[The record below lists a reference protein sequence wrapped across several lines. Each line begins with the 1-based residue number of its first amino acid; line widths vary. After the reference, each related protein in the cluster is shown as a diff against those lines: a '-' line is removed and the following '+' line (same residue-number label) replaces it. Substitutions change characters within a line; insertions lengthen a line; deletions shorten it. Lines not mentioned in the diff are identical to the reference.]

1 MLAFYFQKIIPCEL
15 FLFYTI
21 SFFFSANL
29 IMIFQFFFLIP
40 FFGIF
45 LLSQVEALCSDE
57 TACWLLFVC
66 VTFIKCCQKG
76 ELWYESVVP
85 ISFHRLDYIT
95 HPIQHFFFLFIPAFF
110 VSPLRKPL
118 LTVIL
123 PQHSAT
129 FFMFFHLFNTSTFVN
144 LLDALSFFLF
154 FSLQFQCLA
163 PTPSDQIH
171 LLITFFI
178 FFQLYK
184 PFAIFNL
191 SFLS

>member
-95 HPIQHFFFLFIPAFF
+95 HPIQHFFFFFYSFLLSLFPPSENLFWPLF
-110 VSPLRKPL
+110 SPSTQPHSLCSFTCLTPPPL
-118 LTVIL
+118 LICW
-123 PQHSAT
+123 
-129 FFMFFHLFNTSTFVN
+129 M
-144 LLDALSFFLF
+144 LSPS
-154 FSLQFQCLA
+154 FS
-163 PTPSDQIH
+163 
-171 LLITFFI
+171 
-178 FFQLYK
+178 
-184 PFAIFNL
+184 
-191 SFLS
+191 SFLCSFNA